1 MKADGTSVVVTLAKV
16 IDMYSTANNVASNWH
31 TPASDVRRRSAER
44 PPLTVHTVGKE
55 IKRLRKLRELTL
67 EQLASDS
74 GVSAGLLSQVERGQG
89 NPSFNTLVQVAHA
102 LGIPVARLVAG
113 EQMSSPVVRRE
124 ERRQLSLG
132 DGKLV
137 LAEML
142 TPRLDSALEAIRIVT
157 EPGYSS
163 KDTPF
168 VHDGEEFGI
177 VLEGTHA
184 VNVGG
189 THYVLRAG
197 DSISYSS
204 TIPHWYENPG
214 EVNSVSLWVVTP
226 PSF

>member
-1 MKADGTSVVVTLAKV
+1 
-16 IDMYSTANNVASNWH
+16 MYSTAHNVASNWH
-31 TPASDVRRRSAER
+31 APASEAGRRSAER
-44 PPLTVHTVGKE
+44 PPLTVHTVGRE

-124 ERRQLSLG
+124 ERRRLSLG

-214 EVNSVSLWVVTP
+214 DVTSVSLWVVTP

>member
-1 MKADGTSVVVTLAKV
+1 MHPIAHDSDALR
-16 IDMYSTANNVASNWH
+16 WH
-31 TPASDVRRRSAER
+31 SPGSAAPAAGAER
-44 PPLTVHTVGKE
+44 PPLTVQTVGNE
-55 IKRLRKLRELTL
+55 IRRLRKLRGRTL
-67 EQLASDS
+67 EQLAVQA

-102 LGIPVARLVAG
+102 LGIPVARLMAG
-113 EQMSSPVVRRE
+113 EQLFSPVVRRS
-124 ERRQLSLG
+124 ERRRLNLG
-132 DGKLV
+132 DNDHLV
-137 LAEML
+137 LMELL
-142 TPRLDSALEAIRIVT
+142 TSRLDSALEAIRIVA
-157 EPGYSS
+157 EPGYSTE
-163 KDTPF
+163 DTPF

-189 THYVLRAG
+189 ALYVLQAG

-214 EVNSVSLWVVTP
+214 DVTSVSLWVVTP

>member
-1 MKADGTSVVVTLAKV
+1 VKEAAMHSNAHNGESLYWHSSGAG
-16 IDMYSTANNVASNWH
+16 VAAPGS
-31 TPASDVRRRSAER
+31 ER
-44 PPLTVHTVGKE
+44 PPLTVGAVGNE
-55 IKRLRKLRELTL
+55 IRRLRKLRGMTL
-67 EQLASDS
+67 EQLASRA

-102 LGIPVARLVAG
+102 LGIPVARLMAG
-113 EQMSSPVVRRE
+113 EQISSPVVRRN
-124 ERRQLSLG
+124 ERRRLNLG
-132 DGKLV
+132 GNDDLV
-137 LAEML
+137 VAELL
-142 TPRLDSALEAIRIVT
+142 TARLDSALEAIRIVT
-157 EPGYSS
+157 EPGYTTE
-163 KDTPF
+163 DTPF

-189 THYVLRAG
+189 VHYVLEAG

-214 EVNSVSLWVVTP
+214 DVTSVSLWVVTP

>member
-1 MKADGTSVVVTLAKV
+1 MVGTLTNV
-16 IDMYSTANNVASNWH
+16 IHSHSASHNDASNWH
-31 TPASDVRRRSAER
+31 TPATDARLRNLDR
-44 PPLTVHTVGKE
+44 PPLTVQTVGRE
-55 IKRLRKLRELTL
+55 IKRLRKLREWTL
-67 EQLASDS
+67 EQLASAS

-124 ERRQLSLG
+124 ERRRLNLG
-132 DGKLV
+132 DEKLV

-157 EPGYSS
+157 EPGYSTQ
-163 KDTPF
+163 DTPF

-214 EVNSVSLWVVTP
+214 EGTSVSLWVVTP

>member
-1 MKADGTSVVVTLAKV
+1 MHTNSPTSETLHWHAPAPGSPATGAD
-16 IDMYSTANNVASNWH
+16 
-31 TPASDVRRRSAER
+31 R
-44 PPLTVHTVGKE
+44 PPLTVAAVGNE
-55 IKRLRKLRELTL
+55 IRRLRKLRGMTL
-67 EQLASDS
+67 EQLASRS

-102 LGIPVARLVAG
+102 LGIPVARLMAG
-113 EQMSSPVVRRE
+113 EQISSPVVRRS
-124 ERRQLSLG
+124 ERRRLNLG
-132 DGKLV
+132 GNDDLV
-137 LAEML
+137 LAELL
-142 TPRLDSALEAIRIVT
+142 TARLDSALEAIRIVA
-157 EPGYSS
+157 EPGYSTEG
-163 KDTPF
+163 TPF

-189 THYVLRAG
+189 MHYVLEAG

-214 EVNSVSLWVVTP
+214 EVTSVSLWVVTP

>member
-1 MKADGTSVVVTLAKV
+1 MHP
-16 IDMYSTANNVASNWH
+16 TAPNNDALHWH
-31 TPASDVRRRSAER
+31 APASAAPAGVADR
-44 PPLTVHTVGKE
+44 PPLTVQAVGNE
-55 IKRLRKLRELTL
+55 IRRLRKLRGRTL
-67 EQLASDS
+67 EQLAAQS

-102 LGIPVARLVAG
+102 LGIPVARLMAG
-113 EQMSSPVVRRE
+113 EQISSPVVRRS
-124 ERRQLSLG
+124 ERRRLNLG
-132 DGKLV
+132 GNDSLV
-137 LAEML
+137 LAELL
-142 TPRLDSALEAIRIVT
+142 TARLDSALEAIRIVA
-157 EPGYSS
+157 EPGYTSE
-163 KDTPF
+163 DTPF

-189 THYVLRAG
+189 AHYVLEAG

-214 EVNSVSLWVVTP
+214 DVTSVSLWVVTP

>member
-1 MKADGTSVVVTLAKV
+1 MHPTAHDSDTLHWHAPG
-16 IDMYSTANNVASNWH
+16 AAAAAAS
-31 TPASDVRRRSAER
+31 ER
-44 PPLTVHTVGKE
+44 PPLTVQAVGNE
-55 IKRLRKLRELTL
+55 IKRLRKLRGRTL
-67 EQLASDS
+67 EQLASRA

-102 LGIPVARLVAG
+102 LGIPVARLMAG
-113 EQMSSPVVRRE
+113 EQISSPVVRRS
-124 ERRQLSLG
+124 ERRRLNLG
-132 DGKLV
+132 SNDYLV
-137 LAEML
+137 LMELL
-142 TPRLDSALEAIRIVT
+142 TSRLDSALEAIRIVA
-157 EPGYSS
+157 EPGYSTE
-163 KDTPF
+163 DTPF

-189 THYVLRAG
+189 AHYVLEAG

-214 EVNSVSLWVVTP
+214 DVTSVSLWVVTP